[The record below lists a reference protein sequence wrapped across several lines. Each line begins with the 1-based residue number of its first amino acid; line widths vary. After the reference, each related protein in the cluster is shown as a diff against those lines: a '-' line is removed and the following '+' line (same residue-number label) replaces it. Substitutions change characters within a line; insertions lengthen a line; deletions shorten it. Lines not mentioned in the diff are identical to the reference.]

1 MPECLPFCGWLYN
14 LEKVRLSE
22 VLAPPYDVVSPEEI
36 TQFKGKSP
44 YNIFH
49 LELAEDFEKARE
61 LLQRFIEEKIIIP
74 NGRPTL
80 YYHELAFNYEGRAY
94 LRKGLILLV
103 RLHSFEEGII
113 LPHEKVYPK
122 VTENRLHLLKAT
134 GFQFSQIY
142 GLYEDPSLETLKG
155 LSQKAEPFGEVLFED
170 EVQRLAKIQDS
181 ALISK
186 ITTFLKDKNLFI
198 ADGHHR
204 YTTALKYKAYMESL
218 YGKGKDR
225 DYQYM
230 AMYISPFE
238 DENLLMLPTHRIYK
252 LSLRERES
260 LLKRLKEVGELIEE
274 TPSSKW
280 RALKEYLYGQA
291 DCLAVFDG
299 ETLRVYKIRANFFSE
314 LKSKEPD
321 LSALP
326 LYNFLQILESALGI
340 KEATLKEQ
348 GKVDFLARDEEVF
361 QKTQKEDLG
370 ILFPRVSA
378 EILKGIVEKKKL
390 MPHKSTYFHPKI
402 LTGFVLNRVN
412 GHSVK

>member
-36 TQFKGKSP
+36 AHFKGKSP

-49 LELAEDFEKARE
+49 LELAEDLERARE
-61 LLQRFIEEKIIIP
+61 LLQRFIEEKIILQ

-80 YYHELAFNYEGRAY
+80 YYHELAFNYEGKAY

-122 VTENRLHLLKAT
+122 VTENRLNLLKAT

-142 GLYEDPSLETLKG
+142 GLYEDPSLETLKN
-155 LSQKAEPFGEVLFED
+155 LSQKAEPFGEVVFED
-170 EVQRLAKIQDS
+170 EIQRLARIQDTG
-181 ALISK
+181 LISK

-218 YGKGKDR
+218 YGKEKDR
-225 DYQYM
+225 DYQYI

-252 LSLRERES
+252 LSPRERES
-260 LLKRLKEVGELIEE
+260 LLKRLKEVAELLEE
-274 TPSSKW
+274 VPSSEW
-280 RALKEYLYGQA
+280 RPLKEHFYGQG
-291 DCLAVFDG
+291 DCFALFDG
-299 ETLRVYKIRANFFSE
+299 ETLKIYRLRADYFSE
-314 LKSKEPD
+314 LKRKEPD

-326 LYNFLQILESALGI
+326 LYNFLQILEAALGT
-340 KEATLKEQ
+340 KEATLREQ
-348 GKVDFLARDEEVF
+348 GRVDFLARDEEVF
-361 QKTQKEDLG
+361 QKTQGEDLG

-412 GHSVK
+412 GQRIR